1 MESANKLVV
10 IPLEELIALIE
21 ELLKKL
27 FPIHSNSPYHS
38 LTESNKRIMTR
49 NEAAKFMGVTPNTI
63 TRWNRKGY
71 IMGAVINGQYR
82 FFESDLLK
90 QINRKKS

>member
-1 MESANKLVV
+1 MKNTNKLVV
-10 IPLEELIALIE
+10 IPVE
-21 ELLKKL
+21 ELLFLIEGL
-27 FPIHSNSPYHS
+27 FVKFRYQPDTPYHS
-38 LTESNKRIMTR
+38 LTESNNRIMTR
-49 NEAAKFMGVTPNTI
+49 KDAAKFMGVTPNTI

-90 QINRKKS
+90 QINRKIS